1 MRERSAARKR
11 RINRRDALAAVAG
24 ALPYVWIPGA
34 AARQQVVVR
43 TSGGG
48 YDEARKAAVYDAFRK
63 ETGID
68 VVLVAANAT
77 KLLALAKTGGG
88 GIDVIDTDDDTLIQI
103 DRAGGLEPIDYA
115 GFKYT
120 DINDLPAAVRRA
132 RYVGHSYFATILGYN
147 TRTYTA
153 GKEPRSWAEYWDTK
167 RYPGP
172 RALPSAAIGEPT
184 LEFAL
189 LADGVPMDK
198 LYPLDIARAFRKLG
212 TIRSS
217 IVTFWE
223 TGALSA
229 QLLSD
234 NEAALA
240 AIWNT
245 RLYEA
250 KAKGAPVGAQWN
262 QNQGGLVAFGISKGT
277 RNLDAAKRFVDFSLS
292 GATQCDGCGPMPQ
305 SPPTARRFPPW
316 HASWSIRPP
325 ASSWF
330 SPKASCATSAGG
342 PTTRNA
348 SAIIGRSGSWKNKDR
363 FTPLRQN
370 IAR

>member
-11 RINRRDALAAVAG
+11 RLNRRDALAVVAG

-147 TRTYTA
+147 TRTYPT

-212 TIRSS
+212 TIRPS

-292 GATQCDGCGPMPQ
+292 GATQLRWMRTHAAIPANRKALPAVARELVDPATGQLLVQ
-305 SPPTARRFPPW
+305 SKGFMRDVGWWA
-316 HASWSIRPP
+316 
-325 ASSWF
+325 
-330 SPKASCATSAGG
+330 
-342 PTTRNA
+342 N
-348 SAIIGRSGSWKNKDR
+348 NKKRVSDYWAQWI
-363 FTPLRQN
+363 LEK
-370 IAR
+370 